1 MAFRRGPKIVTEGL
15 VLAMDAASKRSY
27 PGSGTI
33 ITDILEATGGTLNGS
48 PTFSTEHSG
57 TLSFNGTSQYIA
69 LSSDVG
75 VPAVGFTVL
84 MCINIDDSQ
93 SSSGWNYWFLQNA
106 NSGHKYEFGNYGT
119 AGNRFH
125 FKDNFNQTDSGIT
138 ADLDDSG
145 FTIFHFGSTSS
156 SKSFY
161 SKNGEPKTLSSGTG
175 GWTGGDNINFK
186 GGNFFRSGTSY
197 FGATIGNILVYN
209 KELSSEEITQNY
221 NTLKARFN
229 L

>member
-1 MAFRRGPKIVTEGL
+1 MAFSRGPRIVTDGL

-27 PGSGTI
+27 PGSGTSF
-33 ITDILEATGGTLNGS
+33 TDIINKSNGTLNGS

-57 TLSFNGTSQYIA
+57 TLSFNGTSQSI
-69 LSSDVG
+69 LLGTSVS

-84 MCINIDDSQ
+84 MCININDSQ

-138 ADLDDSG
+138 ADLDSSG
-145 FTIFHFGSTSS
+145 FTVFHFGSTSS

-161 SKNGEPKTLSSGTG
+161 SKNGESKTLSSGTG
-175 GWTGGDNINFK
+175 GWTGGDDIVFDSNL
-186 GGNFFRSGTSY
+186 FFNGSSSY
-197 FGATIGNILVYN
+197 FGASIGNILIYN

>member
-1 MAFRRGPKIVTEGL
+1 MAFSRGPRIVTDGL

-27 PGSGTI
+27 PGSGTSF
-33 ITDILEATGGTLNGS
+33 TDIINKSNGTLNGS

-57 TLSFNGTSQYIA
+57 TLSFNGTSQSI
-69 LSSDVG
+69 LLGTSVSVT
-75 VPAVGFTVL
+75 AVGFTVL
-84 MCINIDDSQ
+84 MCININDSQ

-138 ADLDDSG
+138 ADLDSSG
-145 FTIFHFGSTSS
+145 FTVFHFGSTSS

-175 GWTGGDNINFK
+175 GWTGGDDIVFDESL
-186 GGNFFRSGTSY
+186 FFNGSSSY
-197 FGATIGNILVYN
+197 FGAAIGNILIYN

>member
-1 MAFRRGPKIVTEGL
+1 MAFSRGPRIVTDGL

-27 PGSGTI
+27 PGSGTSF
-33 ITDILEATGGTLNGS
+33 TDIINKSNGTLNGS

-57 TLSFNGTSQYIA
+57 TLSFNGTSQSI
-69 LSSDVG
+69 LLGTSVS

-84 MCINIDDSQ
+84 MCININDSQ

-161 SKNGEPKTLSSGTG
+161 SKNGESKTLSSGTG
-175 GWTGGDNINFK
+175 GWTGGDDIVFDESL
-186 GGNFFRSGTSY
+186 FFNGSSSY
-197 FGATIGNILVYN
+197 FGAAIGNILIYN